1 MIEIKH
7 RHTGAVLY
15 TSGGESLRDAVMQ
28 AARDRAYLG
37 FADLRGSDL
46 RGSDLRDA
54 DLSCSDVRDADL
66 SGSDLRGS
74 DLSFADLRDVDLSGA
89 YLSGSDLSFAD
100 LSGSDLSGSDLRGS
114 DLRDADL
121 SCSDVRDAD
130 LRDADLNGS
139 DLTFADLRGSDLRGA
154 YLRGNRLVGE
164 RPLLVIGPIGSR
176 DDYLSAWL
184 ADAGVMVTAGCF
196 HGTLD
201 EFRAAVEATHG
212 NNEHGREYAAAIA
225 MIEAHAA
232 VWAEPAV
239 AEAA

>member
-1 MIEIKH
+1 MTVIEIKH

-28 AARDRAYLG
+28 AARDRA
-37 FADLRGSDL
+37 
-46 RGSDLRDA
+46 
-54 DLSCSDVRDADL
+54 
-66 SGSDLRGS
+66 
-74 DLSFADLRDVDLSGA
+74 
-89 YLSGSDLSFAD
+89 
-100 LSGSDLSGSDLRGS
+100 
-114 DLRDADL
+114 
-121 SCSDVRDAD
+121 
-130 LRDADLNGS
+130 
-139 DLTFADLRGSDLRGA
+139 DLRGA
-154 YLRGNRLVGE
+154 DLSGNRLVGE
-164 RPLLVIGPIGSR
+164 RPLLLIGPIGSR

-184 ADAGVMVTAGCF
+184 ADAGVLVTAGCF

-225 MIEAHAA
+225 LIEAHAA

>member
-28 AARDRAYLG
+28 AARDRA
-37 FADLRGSDL
+37 
-46 RGSDLRDA
+46 
-54 DLSCSDVRDADL
+54 
-66 SGSDLRGS
+66 
-74 DLSFADLRDVDLSGA
+74 
-89 YLSGSDLSFAD
+89 
-100 LSGSDLSGSDLRGS
+100 
-114 DLRDADL
+114 
-121 SCSDVRDAD
+121 
-130 LRDADLNGS
+130 
-139 DLTFADLRGSDLRGA
+139 DLRGA
-154 YLRGNRLVGE
+154 DLSGNRLVGE
-164 RPLLVIGPIGSR
+164 RPLLLIGPIGSR

-184 ADAGVMVTAGCF
+184 ADAGVLVTAGCF

-225 MIEAHAA
+225 LIEAHAA

>member
-28 AARDRAYLG
+28 AARDRA
-37 FADLRGSDL
+37 DLRGS
-46 RGSDLRDA
+46 
-54 DLSCSDVRDADL
+54 DL

-74 DLSFADLRDVDLSGA
+74 DLSFADLR
-89 YLSGSDLSFAD
+89 
-100 LSGSDLSGSDLRGS
+100 
-114 DLRDADL
+114 
-121 SCSDVRDAD
+121 
-130 LRDADLNGS
+130 
-139 DLTFADLRGSDLRGA
+139 GSDLRGA
-154 YLRGNRLVGE
+154 YLYGNRLVGE
-164 RPLLVIGPIGSR
+164 RPLLLIGPIGSR